1 MSDDARRAIV
11 VLGQPN
17 LNVWKSF
24 RNFPGVTVRAAVD
37 LSALDV
43 VAGGLVIA
51 EQSAMDALAARV
63 GAQTEASEGTA

>member
-1 MSDDARRAIV
+1 
-11 VLGQPN
+11 
-17 LNVWKSF
+17 
-24 RNFPGVTVRAAVD
+24 VD